1 MDRIILTGKE
11 MFEYIREHMPTSKAD
26 ILKKLNRKIEKY
38 AEKLDLTKEG
48 PVEDSYTV
56 LLVTLMMAFLERIEN
71 SVLFDELPE
80 GWVYGLDINYDEF
93 SLNIEH
99 VREVSLR
106 EDREYRSHITDAAY
120 KLVISNPQM
129 LTVEKYCQL
138 YHAEQ
143 GTVRQWIRRGKI
155 RTACKVGNEWKI
167 PILTPPPSRGYE
179 PAQYKWLGGIDAE
192 SLPEEYKFLSDYV
205 IATFYQDT
213 KEKTKFHVLLVSKE
227 TIVGTDKGNNKELL
241 LNAKDRE
248 KLELFMIAHPQIK
261 YCGTLI

>member
-1 MDRIILTGKE
+1 MDRIILTEAE
-11 MFEYIREHMPTSKAD
+11 MHEYLREHMPTTKAA
-26 ILKKLNRKIEKY
+26 ILKKLHKKIEKY
-38 AEKLDLTKEG
+38 AGK
-48 PVEDSYTV
+48 VETATPEQERDSYTV
-56 LLVTLMMAFLERIEN
+56 LLVAMMMAFAERIEK
-71 SVLFDELPE
+71 SVLFEDLPD

-99 VREVSLR
+99 VREVSLN

-138 YHAEQ
+138 YNAEQ

-167 PILTPPPSRGYE
+167 PILTPLPSRGYE
-179 PAQYKWLGGIDAE
+179 SAQYKWIDGIDTE
-192 SLPEEYKFLSDYV
+192 SLPDEYQFLSDYV
-205 IATFYQDT
+205 IATFYQDA

-227 TIVGTDKGNNKELL
+227 TFTGTDKGKNKELL
-241 LNAKDRE
+241 LDAKERE
-248 KLELFMIAHPQIK
+248 KLELFMIAHTQIK